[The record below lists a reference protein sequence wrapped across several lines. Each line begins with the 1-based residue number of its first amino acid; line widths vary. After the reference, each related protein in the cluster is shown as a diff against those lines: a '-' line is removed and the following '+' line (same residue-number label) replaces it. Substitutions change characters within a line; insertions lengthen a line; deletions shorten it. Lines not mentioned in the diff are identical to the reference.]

1 VAVALREFP
10 ARSRVAARRR
20 RAGSRSVNVTL
31 IAPPWYP
38 VPPSA
43 YGGIELVVALL
54 AQKFERC
61 GHDVTVL
68 ANGDSRPAGALRSP
82 LRSPPSNG
90 MIGNPFIEARHALGA
105 YAEVRGADIIHDHSG
120 AIGPALASRD
130 PSLPPVVHTLHG
142 PWTPAASEFYRFV
155 GERIHLVAI
164 SAAQRD
170 ANPNVRYAGTIHNG
184 IDIDMYPM
192 NEGPR
197 SDGLVYIGRA
207 NPGKN
212 PDGAI
217 RVARASGRELKL
229 VVKRHEPE
237 EQEYWKRVIAPLLG
251 SDVEVLEDI
260 DHRTKV
266 QLLQQA
272 HAMLFPID
280 WPEPFGLVMVEAMA
294 CGTPVV
300 TRPRGAATELVEH
313 GRSGFLC
320 ETETQMVDAV
330 DCVQY
335 LDRTYCRQRTIER
348 FSATKMAAAYE
359 QLFVQLLEKKEEARA
374 AVSRCSSLRSDASHP
389 RNNLA
394 KAVRQ

>member
-1 VAVALREFP
+1 MNSQRVVSSHQGPSRELVG
-10 ARSRVAARRR
+10 RQLDGDGG
-20 RAGSRSVNVTL
+20 RAMNIAL

-38 VPPSA
+38 VPPQA

-54 AQKFERC
+54 AQEFERC
-61 GHDVTVL
+61 GHSVTVL
-68 ANGDSRPAGALRSP
+68 ANADSRPAGALRAP
-82 LRSPPSNG
+82 LPSSPPNG

-105 YAEVRGADIIHDHSG
+105 YAQIDGADIVHDHSG

-142 PWTPAASEFYRFV
+142 PWTPEAREFYRFV
-155 GERIHLVAI
+155 DDRIHLVAI
-164 SAAQRD
+164 SEAQRE
-170 ANPNVRYAGTIHNG
+170 ANPDVRYASTIHNG
-184 IDIDMYPM
+184 IDVDMYPM

-197 SDGLVYIGRA
+197 TDDLVYIGRA

-217 RVARASGRELKL
+217 RVARATGRPLKL

-237 EQEYWKRVIAPLLG
+237 EREYWAHAVAPLLS

-260 DHRTKV
+260 DHGTKV
-266 QLLQQA
+266 QLLQHA
-272 HAMLFPID
+272 HAMVFPID

-300 TRPRGAATELVEH
+300 TRPRGAAKELIEH

-320 ETETQMVDAV
+320 ESEGHMVDAIQ
-330 DCVQY
+330 CVEH
-335 LDRTYCRQRTIER
+335 LDRTICRRRTVER
-348 FSATKMAAAYE
+348 FSATRMASAYA
-359 QLFVQLLEKKEEARA
+359 QLFVRLLE
-374 AVSRCSSLRSDASHP
+374 SS
-389 RNNLA
+389 
-394 KAVRQ
+394 

>member
-1 VAVALREFP
+1 M
-10 ARSRVAARRR
+10 
-20 RAGSRSVNVTL
+20 NITL

-54 AQKFERC
+54 AQEFERC

-68 ANGDSRPAGALRSP
+68 AHCHSRPAGVLRSP
-82 LRSPPSNG
+82 LRSAPSNG

-105 YAEVRGADIIHDHSG
+105 YAAIDGADIIHDHSG

-142 PWTPAASEFYRFV
+142 PWTPEASEFYRCID
-155 GERIHLVAI
+155 ERIHLVAI
-164 SAAQRD
+164 SSAQRD
-170 ANPNVRYAGTIHNG
+170 ANSNVRYAGTIPNG
-184 IDIDMYPM
+184 IDVDMYPM

-197 SDGLVYIGRA
+197 TADLVYIGRA

-212 PDGAI
+212 PAGAI

-229 VVKRHEPE
+229 VIKRHELE
-237 EQEYWKRVIAPLLG
+237 EREYWEHAVAPLLG
-251 SDVEVLEDI
+251 SDIEVLEDI
-260 DHRTKV
+260 DHATKV

-272 HAMLFPID
+272 YAMVFPID

-300 TRPRGAATELVEH
+300 TRPRGAATELIDD
-313 GRSGFLC
+313 GRCGFLR
-320 ETETQMVDAV
+320 ETEAQMIDAV
-330 DCVQY
+330 HCVQH
-335 LDRTYCRQRTIER
+335 LDRTVCRQRAIER
-348 FSATKMAAAYE
+348 FSAPKMAAAYE
-359 QLFVQLLEKKEEARA
+359 RLFVQLLE
-374 AVSRCSSLRSDASHP
+374 SS
-389 RNNLA
+389 
-394 KAVRQ
+394 